1 MKRFTRRLIAVILGL
16 CLGWYAA
23 AEGPTWF
30 NPEPGY
36 AHGDH
41 PTPAEGGET
50 SAKEGDAK
58 GHGSADHLVPE
69 REDASF
75 MGMVLWI
82 GVALVASAVVV
93 GVFLRALGE
102 EDPGVQASADDAREA
117 HHDDHGHDND
127 HGHGEEKGDSH

>member
-1 MKRFTRRLIAVILGL
+1 MKRFTRRLIAVVLGL
-16 CLGWYAA
+16 SLGWYAA

-36 AHGDH
+36 AHEGH
-41 PTPAEGGET
+41 ATAETAQGAGEQGE
-50 SAKEGDAK
+50 SNK
-58 GHGSADHLVPE
+58 GHGTADHLVPE

-117 HHDDHGHDND
+117 HHDDHGHDD
-127 HGHGEEKGDSH
+127 HGHGDDKHDAH